1 MASISYRSPHRT
13 STMHNHQTPPVLRP
27 PCNAPMALDRSFSR
41 TRGLEPELAKLRNRR
56 MVETARTHTV
66 GPMPVRDFMH
76 DFLYVPH
83 PCEMT
88 DLLASRQAFCRVP
101 SRATASDALCRR
113 LVSTWTLLWRSPPM
127 TPARTVIS
135 IEQAH
140 EIKVKMS
147 WVYFSQ
153 DFGSVSFTPA

>member
-1 MASISYRSPHRT
+1 
-13 STMHNHQTPPVLRP
+13 
-27 PCNAPMALDRSFSR
+27 
-41 TRGLEPELAKLRNRR
+41 

-101 SRATASDALCRR
+101 SRATTSDALCRR
-113 LVSTWTLLWRSPPM
+113 LVSTWTLPV
-127 TPARTVIS
+127 A
-135 IEQAH
+135 
-140 EIKVKMS
+140 
-147 WVYFSQ
+147 
-153 DFGSVSFTPA
+153 VSSHDTCSYSYQH